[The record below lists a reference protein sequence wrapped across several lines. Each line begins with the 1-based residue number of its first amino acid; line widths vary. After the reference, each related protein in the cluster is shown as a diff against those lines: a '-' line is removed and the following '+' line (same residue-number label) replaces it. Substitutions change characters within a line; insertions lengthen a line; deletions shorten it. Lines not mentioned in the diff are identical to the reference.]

1 MATTN
6 IFDLH
11 SLTRQQRV
19 VLQYTDKNDV
29 TTEILKLDASVYEE
43 PVLES
48 QATVHP
54 LLDGSEISDHV
65 IKKPTVLTLKGV
77 ISDHPINVGEAII
90 GGIGGIMGNMFN
102 PITGA
107 MVGLAA
113 GQAFKIGNK
122 LLTQKRVDTETG
134 EITYPSRSK
143 TAYQALYGIYNDKRP
158 CDIITGLTT
167 FKNMIMERLSIP
179 RDAKT
184 ANSLTFTARFKEV
197 IFVSPATAQIPAAAI
212 NAEQKAT
219 DKTNLGQQGTS
230 SPTSGVKERAETW
243 GYATVI
249 R

>member
-11 SLTRQQRV
+11 SLMKQQRV
-19 VLQYTDKNDV
+19 VLQYTGENNV
-29 TTEILKLDASVYEE
+29 TAEILKLDASVYEE

-65 IKKPTVLTLKGV
+65 IKKPVSLTIRGIV
-77 ISDHPINVGEAII
+77 SDHPINIGEAVAA
-90 GGIGGIMGNMFN
+90 GIGGIMGSVFN
-102 PITGA
+102 PNTGA
-107 MVGLAA
+107 MIGLAA
-113 GQAFKIGNK
+113 GQAFKIGST
-122 LLTQKRVDTETG
+122 LISQRESETEAL
-134 EITYPSRSK
+134 PARSK
-143 TAYQALYGIYNDKRP
+143 TAYQALYGLYNDKRP

-167 FKNMIMERLSIP
+167 FRNMIMERLSVP

-197 IFVSPATAQIPAAAI
+197 VFITPATTQIPPSVI

-219 DKTNLGQQGTS
+219 DKTNLGQQGAS
-230 SPTSGVKERAETW
+230 APTSGTKEKVQTW
-243 GYATVI
+243 YRSTLELF
-249 R
+249 